1 MRLLPLP
8 ARLGLI
14 LCLALSGAAPSVHAQ
29 GLGNLLKRASQLDLG
44 GAVGGHKEQI
54 TTSLKDATFADPSR
68 DGFRPP
74 VAERPLASLR
84 QAGGGTFA
92 LAPGWYTM
100 QAQSYCLHAGTY
112 GPGKGEGYLY
122 APPLGPAKDLIVTIA
137 RNSAQHPEVAQHD
150 VQALIWAIL
159 ARAGFRD
166 LNPDLQRTART
177 LLSNEQMAAQ
187 LRGAAFDALRERG
200 MQELMG
206 RAPPQLRAVLDA
218 EARLRSMFATG
229 YSSFAEL
236 EQVAIL
242 AGMAPIGAGSQDIPS
257 GRWSRHPDG
266 YWVRY
271 LPSGY
276 SSTRLELYVE
286 PGSPAIGKVFD
297 PALHVAVPGNT
308 ARQRLLQSARAR

>member
-1 MRLLPLP
+1 MHLRHHAAWIGLLT
-8 ARLGLI
+8 AFA
-14 LCLALSGAAPSVHAQ
+14 LAFSAPVHAQ
-29 GLGNLLKRASQLDLG
+29 GLGNLLKKASQLDLG
-44 GAVGGHKEQI
+44 GSLRGHKEQI

-68 DGFRPP
+68 DGFQPP
-74 VAERPLASLR
+74 VKAQPLATLR
-84 QAGGGTFA
+84 QAGGDTF
-92 LAPGWYTM
+92 LLRPGYYTM

-122 APPLGPAKDLIVTIA
+122 APPLGPAKDLITTIA
-137 RNSAQHPEVAQHD
+137 RNSALHPEVNQHD
-150 VQALIWAIL
+150 VQALIWAVL

-166 LNPDLQRTART
+166 LNPELQRTART
-177 LLSNEQMAAQ
+177 LLSSEQMAAQ
-187 LRGAAFDALRERG
+187 LRGAAFDMVRERAT
-200 MQELMG
+200 QELMG

-242 AGMAPIGAGSQDIPS
+242 AGMAPIGVGSQDIPS

-271 LPSGY
+271 IPSGY
-276 SSTRLELYVE
+276 SSTRLEVFVE
-286 PGSPAIGKVFD
+286 PGSTATGRVFD

-308 ARQRLLQSARAR
+308 ARQRLLQSARSH